1 MTKKSKKSRRQR
13 ARILVRVHKSD
24 STPLGVTPAT
34 APLPQL
40 SAIRYTEERI
50 EEIVPTNASA
60 SAALRDPSAVL
71 WLQVVG
77 VENAAA
83 IGEIG
88 AAFGLHPLALE
99 DAVNVHQRP
108 KSEEYEDHVF
118 VVLRIPQWLQ
128 QLEFDQVSF
137 FLGANYVVMIQERAS
152 ACFDPVLQRLKSAR
166 SRIRRSGSD
175 YLIYAL
181 TDAVLDCYYPIVERY
196 NDRLEEIENEILS
209 RKATDYIAEVHAIRH
224 ELHML
229 RRTLLPTREALSNLV
244 RDEVGLIQPDTNV
257 FLRDC
262 QDHTAQLL
270 DAIEACQNLSSS
282 LIDLHLSSVTAYTNE
297 IMKVLTLIST
307 IFIPLSFVTGVY
319 GMNFDREASS
329 WNMPELG
336 WSFGYPLVLGI
347 MGTITVGFLIFFQR
361 HGWFGKSKGSTNGAT
376 QHVLSQD
383 EKPR

>member
-1 MTKKSKKSRRQR
+1 MAKKFKKSRRRR
-13 ARILVRVHKSD
+13 ARIFVRTAQPD
-24 STPLGVTPAT
+24 STLQNVTST
-34 APLPQL
+34 HLPFPKL
-40 SAIRYTEERI
+40 NAIRYTEERI
-50 EEIVPTNASA
+50 EDFLPTDIRTI
-60 SAALRDPSAVL
+60 AALREPNAIL
-71 WLQVVG
+71 CLQVIG

-83 IGEIG
+83 INEMG

-108 KSEEYEDHVF
+108 KSEGYEDHVF

-137 FLGANYVVMIQERAS
+137 FLGANYVVMIQERTN

-175 YLIYAL
+175 YLMYAL

-270 DAIEACQNLSSS
+270 DAIETCQNLSSG
-282 LIDLHLSSVTAYTNE
+282 LIDLHLSSVTAHTNE
-297 IMKVLTLIST
+297 IMKMLTLIST
-307 IFIPLSFVTGVY
+307 IFMPLSFVAGVY
-319 GMNFDREASS
+319 GMNFDRQASP

-336 WSFGYPLVLGI
+336 WPWGYPLVLGI
-347 MGTITVGFLIFFQR
+347 MGAITIGFLIFFQR
-361 HGWFGKSKGSTNGAT
+361 RGWFGKSKVSVDGTAQPT
-376 QHVLSQD
+376 ASQE
-383 EKPR
+383 EKLR